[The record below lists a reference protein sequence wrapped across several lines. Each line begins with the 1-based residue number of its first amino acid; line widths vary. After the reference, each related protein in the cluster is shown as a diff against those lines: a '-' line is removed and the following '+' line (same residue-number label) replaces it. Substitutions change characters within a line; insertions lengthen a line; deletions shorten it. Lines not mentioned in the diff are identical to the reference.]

1 MKHSLILA
9 TLLSIFW
16 LALSGHYSPFTLMLG
31 VLSITLVVWLNRRMG
46 ISDEKILPLA
56 LLKKQPKYWCWLL
69 IEIVK
74 SNIHVVK
81 KIWQFKL
88 DIEPQFTKVAS
99 PFRTDMVKVIQAN
112 SITLTP
118 GTVTVSVGKNELLVH
133 ALTKE
138 SLKGLDSLEMQKQLE
153 VLEKDL

>member
-1 MKHSLILA
+1 MKHALTLAILLA
-9 TLLSIFW
+9 IFW
-16 LALSGHYSPFTLMLG
+16 LALSGHYAPFTLMLG
-31 VLSITLVVWLNRRMG
+31 VLSITLIVWLNQKMG

-56 LLKKQPKYWCWLL
+56 LLKRQPNYWCWLL
-69 IEIVK
+69 VEIVK
-74 SNIHVVK
+74 SNFHVVK
-81 KIWQFKL
+81 KIWQINL

-112 SITLTP
+112 AITLTP

-138 SLKGLDSLEMQKQLE
+138 SLKGLDSPEMQKQLE
-153 VLEKDL
+153 RLEKDL

>member
-1 MKHSLILA
+1 MKHAMILA
-9 TLLSIFW
+9 TLLAIFW

-31 VLSITLVVWLNRRMG
+31 VLSIALIVWLNLKMG

-56 LLKKQPKYWCWLL
+56 LLKRQPNYWCWLL

-74 SNIHVVK
+74 SNFHVVK
-81 KIWQFKL
+81 KIWQFNL
-88 DIEPQFTKVAS
+88 DIEPHFTKVAS

-138 SLKGLDSLEMQKQLE
+138 SLKGLDSPEMQKQLE
-153 VLEKDL
+153 RLEKDL

>member
-1 MKHSLILA
+1 MNHPLILA
-9 TLLSIFW
+9 TLLALFW
-16 LALSGHYSPFTLMLG
+16 LALSGHYSPFILMLG
-31 VLSITLVVWLNRRMG
+31 VLSIMLIVWLNQKMG
-46 ISDEKILPLA
+46 ISDKKILPPA
-56 LLKKQPKYWCWLL
+56 LLKKQPRYWCWLL
-69 IEIVK
+69 VEIVK
-74 SNIHVVK
+74 SNFHVVK

-138 SLKGLDSLEMQKQLE
+138 SLKALDSPEMQKQLE
-153 VLEKDL
+153 ALEKDL